1 LSEAQSPN
9 DGQPRPGQR
18 SLARVLRWVFYL
30 VVSYGWLGCMFW
42 LFLRQVTAPLI
53 VGALGSVLL
62 YGLARWL
69 DGQAFRRPRRPLLT
83 HFVGVMLFIA
93 LQLVAWRYLYFFA
106 DPERTIPRDAA
117 LVSPADGWVVYV
129 RRVEGGKAP
138 VAIKE
143 GRSIALS
150 ELLGRSPERIR
161 GGILIGIFM
170 TPMSVH
176 VNRAP
181 IAGRI
186 ARRHY
191 VRGRS
196 MTSMLP
202 MSLRLM
208 FGQKPYERGS
218 EHIVRNERETLLFEG
233 AFPVYMTRIADPY
246 VDKIELWKAVGAK
259 VKKGERIGLIRMG
272 SQTDLYVPAKV
283 GDKRVEVLVREG
295 QYVFGGRTAIL
306 RLAK

>member
-1 LSEAQSPN
+1 MTGPEPPA
-9 DGQPRPGQR
+9 GRR
-18 SLARVLRWVFYL
+18 ALARALRWVFYL
-30 VVSYGWLGCMFW
+30 LVSYGWLGCMFW
-42 LFLRQVTAPLI
+42 LFLRQLTAPLV
-53 VGALGSVLL
+53 VGALGSPLL
-62 YGLARWL
+62 YALARWL

-83 HFVGVMLFIA
+83 HFVGIMLFIA
-93 LQLVAWRYLYFFA
+93 LQTVAWRYLYFFA
-106 DPERTIPRDAA
+106 DPERRIPADAA

-143 GRSIALS
+143 GRSIELS
-150 ELLGRSPERIR
+150 ELLGEPPKRIQ

-186 ARRHY
+186 AWRRY
-191 VRGRS
+191 LAGRPMAS
-196 MTSMLP
+196 MMP

-208 FGQKPYERGS
+208 FGQRPYERGS

-233 AFPVYMTRIADPY
+233 AFPVYVTRIADPY
-246 VDKIELWKAVGAK
+246 VDKIELWKPVGSQVA
-259 VKKGERIGLIRMG
+259 KGERIGLIRMG
-272 SQTDLYVPAKV
+272 SQTDLYVPATV

-295 QYVFGGRTAIL
+295 QYVFGGSTALL
-306 RLAK
+306 RLVDAPR